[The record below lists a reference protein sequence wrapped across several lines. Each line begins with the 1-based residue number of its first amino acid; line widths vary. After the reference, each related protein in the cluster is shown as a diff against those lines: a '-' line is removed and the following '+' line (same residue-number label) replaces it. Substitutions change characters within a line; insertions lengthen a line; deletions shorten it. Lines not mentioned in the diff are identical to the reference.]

1 MFKALFIPILICSF
15 SLALSACTASTISTE
30 PSDLGTPI
38 SITEIKTLIDQ
49 PGPIEF
55 SKHLAAKWS
64 VNLSG
69 LLNLDHPLAIEAG
82 LQDKAEA
89 IELYVYSIKHPTRG
103 SYLIDSGISERFSSP
118 ADNPDISFL
127 VKSVMNTDELKV
139 IKSTHTLLEEIPG
152 GIAGVFLTHIHMDHI
167 MGMSDLPE
175 NTPVYSGPGESRLN
189 KAEHMFTQGSTD
201 RLLSNVSTL
210 REWQFKDY
218 NLVDIFGDKTVFA
231 IHVPGHSPG
240 STAYL
245 IRSTKGPQLLIG
257 DATHTRWGW
266 EHSVEPGTFS
276 HDKKQSAASLQGLVK
291 LSQQFPSILVHP
303 GHQSL

>member
-1 MFKALFIPILICSF
+1 MLKALSTPTIICSVF
-15 SLALSACTASTISTE
+15 LALSACTASNISSE
-30 PSDLGTPI
+30 PSDMGTPI
-38 SITEIKTLIDQ
+38 AINEMEALIDQ

-55 SKHLAAKWS
+55 TKHVAAKWS

-69 LLNLDHPLAIEAG
+69 LLNLEHPLAIEAG

-103 SYLIDSGISERFSSP
+103 SYLIDSGISQRFSSP

-127 VKSVMNTDELKV
+127 IKSIMNTDELQV
-139 IKSTHTLLEEIPG
+139 IKSTQTLLSEIPG
-152 GIAGVFLTHIHMDHI
+152 GIEGVFLTHIHMDHI
-167 MGMSDLPE
+167 MGVSDLPV
-175 NTPVYSGPGESRLN
+175 NTPVYTGPGESRLS

-201 RLLSNVSTL
+201 RLLSNVNKL
-210 REWQFKDY
+210 REWQFQDD
-218 NLVDIFGDKTVFA
+218 NVVDIFGDKTVFA

-266 EHSVEPGTFS
+266 QHAVEPGTFS
-276 HDKKQSAASLQGLVK
+276 HDKKQSAASLQGLVN